1 MPPKGFKRKREDGD
15 AEGEERFDDDENSRL
30 TPTAIKSKDKEAELG
45 SSKSAKIADLDEET
59 AAVQHSDHNGNV
71 IEQTHYIVVPSYAA
85 WFDYNGVHQIEKH
98 AHPDFFNGRNKSKT
112 PETYIAYRNFMIDT
126 YRLNP
131 FEYLSATG
139 CRRNLSGDISS
150 IIRIH
155 EFLQKWGLINY
166 QVDSESRPAPISV
179 PPTSHFMVLADTP
192 FGLQPLSTI
201 NTEAKP
207 SQRVQPLPVVS
218 ENKESVKETL
228 TKEVVEGEESK
239 SNLKEEEKS
248 KEGISKKL
256 DSKLLNEPGLKID
269 QYQKQQRG
277 RSAVKEWTPQE
288 TLLLLEGLEMYKDDW
303 NQVSD
308 HVGTRTQDECVM
320 HFLQLPIQDPFLEEE
335 MKGGKGGSEMSNVLG
350 PLAYQPVPFSQSGNP
365 VMSTVSF
372 LASVVDPRVASAAAK
387 AALEEYSKMKE
398 DVPPLLNQAHAKN
411 VEAHAKENNGEIDTN
426 IALST
431 LDASSKQTN
440 KDESESVKE
449 ATAQET
455 NEEMTETSSSS
466 KIDLNNEQKQAEQ
479 QEKNSESK
487 NKESS
492 TMSENIQ
499 VAAATALGAAAA
511 KAKYLAGVEERRMKG
526 LVAQLVET
534 QMKKLELKL
543 KHFEELEQ
551 IMDKER
557 ETLEAQRQQL
567 ITERQAFHLD
577 QLRYLEQRAKAD
589 KHHQLA
595 SEGKIPATLPPGF
608 EVGIPSQPQ
617 PIFPPQNIVTQQRQ
631 QATHVPP
638 PEEQNIEGDTAAAY
652 QSKYQQGTSQA
663 SQPLRSPAV
672 PTPSPRQA
680 VYSAAQQQHSAT
692 DSSKLNNTNKN
703 QQTQQQTQMAP
714 QSNIPTA
721 QGQPISSDYYAS
733 QQQQQPTGTQVP
745 PYNQPPP
752 QQQFMPPQ
760 HPQYPQQYPQPGQP
774 QQQPQYYGPRGG
786 VAPSPQSYYPQQMPQ
801 QQRPPMSGYPGQ
813 AYDYQYQTQNAQRQQ
828 LPPQQQQYSPYG
840 QQQQQQQHSAYPPAG
855 GQQPYYPQSSQHP
868 QAQTS
873 TQQQQQQQQPM
884 PDMSQ
889 QQLQAQQAAAD
900 PTSATPPMHQEANK
914 D

>member
-15 AEGEERFDDDENSRL
+15 AEGEERFDDNENSRL
-30 TPTAIKSKDKEAELG
+30 TPTTIKSNDKEAELG

-228 TKEVVEGEESK
+228 NKEVVEGEESK

-277 RSAVKEWTPQE
+277 RSAVKDWTPQE

-335 MKGGKGGSEMSNVLG
+335 MKGGRGGSEMSNVLG

-440 KDESESVKE
+440 KEESEAVKE
-449 ATAQET
+449 ANVQET

-466 KIDLNNEQKQAEQ
+466 KIDSNNEQKQAEQ

-487 NKESS
+487 NKESV

-608 EVGIPSQPQ
+608 EVGVPSQPQ
-617 PIFPPQNIVTQQRQ
+617 PIFPPQNLVTQQRQ
-631 QATHVPP
+631 QTAHVPP

-680 VYSAAQQQHSAT
+680 AYSASQQQHSAT

-721 QGQPISSDYYAS
+721 QGQPIPSDYYAS
-733 QQQQQPTGTQVP
+733 QQQQPTGTQVP
-745 PYNQPPP
+745 PYNQQPPP
-752 QQQFMPPQ
+752 QQQFIPPQ
-760 HPQYPQQYPQPGQP
+760 HPQYQQQGYPQPGQP

-786 VAPSPQSYYPQQMPQ
+786 VAPSPQSYYPQQLPQ
-801 QQRPPMSGYPGQ
+801 QQRPSMSGYPGQ
-813 AYDYQYQTQNAQRQQ
+813 TYDYQYQTQNAQRQQ

-840 QQQQQQQHSAYPPAG
+840 QQQQQHSAYSSTG

-873 TQQQQQQQQPM
+873 TQQQQQPMTDMGQQQ
-884 PDMSQ
+884 Q
-889 QQLQAQQAAAD
+889 QAQQAAAD

>member
-30 TPTAIKSKDKEAELG
+30 TPTAIKSKDKEAEQG

-387 AALEEYSKMKE
+387 AALE
-398 DVPPLLNQAHAKN
+398 
-411 VEAHAKENNGEIDTN
+411 
-426 IALST
+426 
-431 LDASSKQTN
+431 
-440 KDESESVKE
+440 
-449 ATAQET
+449 
-455 NEEMTETSSSS
+455 
-466 KIDLNNEQKQAEQ
+466 Q

-733 QQQQQPTGTQVP
+733 QQQQPTGTQVP

-840 QQQQQQQHSAYPPAG
+840 QQQQQQQHSAYPPE
-855 GQQPYYPQSSQHP
+855 PYYPQSSQHP

-873 TQQQQQQQQPM
+873 TQQQQQQQPM
-884 PDMSQ
+884 TDMGQ
-889 QQLQAQQAAAD
+889 QQQQAQQAAAD